1 MTEVAV
7 PEETTTTSLE
17 RAAAGDQAA
26 FGELVREH
34 QSMVFSLALHSL
46 RDRALA
52 EELAQDVFLQLYRNL
67 GEIESPAHLK
77 FWLRRVA
84 SHRAIDVARR
94 RRWWPKF
101 GLDEIPEPAQSE
113 PGRDSLLDRHLR
125 KLIATLPES
134 QRAVVVLRYQEDL
147 DPMEIAEILD
157 MPVATVKSYLHRAL
171 GMLRRKLGKEEVQ

>member
-7 PEETTTTSLE
+7 PDDTITDLQ
-17 RAAAGDQAA
+17 RAALGDQAA
-26 FGELVREH
+26 FAALVLEH
-34 QSMVFSLALHSL
+34 QSMVFSLALHCL

-52 EELAQDVFLQLYRNL
+52 EELSQDVFLQLYRNL

-101 GLDEIPEPAQSE
+101 GLDDIPEPAQSASW
-113 PGRDSLLDRHLR
+113 GDSLLSRHLR
-125 KLIATLPES
+125 KLVATLPES

-147 DPMEIAEILD
+147 DPMEIAAVLD

-171 GMLRRKLGKEEVQ
+171 AMLRKKIGKEESK

>member
-1 MTEVAV
+1 MAEVAV

-17 RAAAGDQAA
+17 RAAAGDPAA
-26 FGELVREH
+26 FAELVREH
-34 QSMVFSLALHSL
+34 QSLVFGLALHCL

-52 EELAQDVFLQLYRNL
+52 EELAQDVFLQLYRSL

-94 RRWWPKF
+94 RRWWPKL
-101 GLDEIPEPAQSE
+101 GLDDIPEPAQAAA
-113 PGRDSLLDRHLR
+113 GRDSLLDGHLR
-125 KLIATLPES
+125 KLVATLPEK

-147 DPMEIAEILD
+147 DPMEIAAVLE

-171 GMLRRKLGKEEVQ
+171 AMLRRKLGREEVQ

>member
-1 MTEVAV
+1 MTDVAV
-7 PEETTTTSLE
+7 PSDSSTDLQ
-17 RAAAGDQAA
+17 RAAQGDQGA
-26 FGELVREH
+26 FASLVREH
-34 QSMVFSLALHSL
+34 QSMVFSLALHCL

-101 GLDEIPEPAQSE
+101 SLEDIPEPAE
-113 PGRDSLLDRHLR
+113 GAKEGDSLLSRHLQR
-125 KLIATLPES
+125 LVATLPES

-147 DPMEIAEILD
+147 DPMEIAAVLE

-171 GMLRRKLGKEEVQ
+171 GMLRKKMEKGGPK